1 MALPRAAFIPPRLP
15 FRHLRTLLPSQCGR
29 ASSRVDPARST
40 HIPTPLIPHNHAWPH
55 PAPKTASIR
64 AHTHPPC
71 RLNPERRSASP
82 ASHNSHGQPAADI
95 PHHSLRYVRNTG
107 TVGGVRLSSRRGR
120 IIAGRVAR
128 CVVVSFGF
136 VKANEA
142 ADEGGIIVCA
152 EV

>member
-1 MALPRAAFIPPRLP
+1 
-15 FRHLRTLLPSQCGR
+15 
-29 ASSRVDPARST
+29 
-40 HIPTPLIPHNHAWPH
+40 
-55 PAPKTASIR
+55 
-64 AHTHPPC
+64 
-71 RLNPERRSASP
+71 
-82 ASHNSHGQPAADI
+82 
-95 PHHSLRYVRNTG
+95 VRNTG

-142 ADEGGIIVCA
+142 ADEGGIVVCA